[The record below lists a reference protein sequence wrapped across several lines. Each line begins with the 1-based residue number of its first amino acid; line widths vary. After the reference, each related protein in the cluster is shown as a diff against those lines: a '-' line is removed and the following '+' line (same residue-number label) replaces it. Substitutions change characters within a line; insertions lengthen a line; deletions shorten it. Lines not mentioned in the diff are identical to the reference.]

1 MSALLQIKGNPV
13 RMTVRREKARRVA
26 VLLAAVVVALAAAVA
41 TPAATGSTAPTWF
54 YDEGQPGAPPFSFVA
69 PLDPLLTL
77 SGGTDQS
84 LAFQVTE
91 AAIAALPPGDLSDN
105 QITVSATT
113 SQIDL
118 PMAAGPDTL
127 KDFLT
132 LGGDLETVRGVSV
145 KYYYRIDGRTAGGA
159 AQWLYAG
166 AGGPGAFTLTLPAYA
181 GGHTIAY
188 RVTFIAPAA
197 VMVAPVMLDDVV
209 IGYGPYVKP
218 PKIKGNGG
226 GTGDNTGK
234 TGSDNGKAAAN
245 TGRGS
250 GSGSGA
256 GSTTGNGSG
265 TGGTDGSRSTSATA
279 STGAGSP
286 KAPVVHKASSTVRD
300 AHAVSSAPVTSS
312 ATGGSALVAGYAV
325 VASSASAALG
335 AGGAAV
341 AAAPAAAGGGR
352 SVGGG
357 MSFGAGDTYLVFGAA
372 IMGLLLLPI
381 PFVARRL
388 RRVAGYD
395 HEASADGGWR
405 ADALR

>member
-1 MSALLQIKGNPV
+1 MHVSPS
-13 RMTVRREKARRVA
+13 RARTPSLTA
-26 VLLAAVVVALAAAVA
+26 VLALIAVLALVVVALAAVA
-41 TPAATGSTAPTWF
+41 TPAAKGATAPTWS
-54 YDEGQPGAPPFSFVA
+54 YQEGVGGSAPFSFVA
-69 PLDPLLTL
+69 LDPLMLTI
-77 SGGTDQS
+77 GADQS
-84 LAFQVTE
+84 LAFQVT
-91 AAIAALPPGDLSDN
+91 AAALAAGPPDN

-145 KYYYRIDGRTAGGA
+145 KFYYRIDGRTAGGA
-159 AQWLYAG
+159 AQWLPAG

-197 VMVAPVMLDDVV
+197 VMAVPVVLDDVV
-209 IGYGPYVKP
+209 IGYGRYVKP
-218 PKIKGNGG
+218 PKSK
-226 GTGDNTGK
+226 GTGDGTGNNKDK
-234 TGSDNGKAAAN
+234 TGVDKGTPNAN

-250 GSGSGA
+250 GSGAGN

-265 TGGTDGSRSTSATA
+265 SGGSGNSGSAGKQSNSAT
-279 STGAGSP
+279 SGGGSQT
-286 KAPVVHKASSTVRD
+286 APVVHKASTKVRS
-300 AHAVSSAPVTSS
+300 AQAVTDAPVTSPE
-312 ATGGSALVAGYAV
+312 TGGSAVVAGYAV
-325 VASSASAALG
+325 VASAALG
-335 AGGAAV
+335 ASAGEATAAT
-341 AAAPAAAGGGR
+341 ASAAAGGGR

-357 MSFGAGDTYLVFGAA
+357 TGLGVGDTYLIFGAA
-372 IMGLLLLPI
+372 IVGLLLLPV

-388 RRVAGYD
+388 RRVADYD
-395 HEASADGGWR
+395 HEAGGVGSGWQ

>member
-1 MSALLQIKGNPV
+1 MHVSLS
-13 RMTVRREKARRVA
+13 RARTRSLA
-26 VLLAAVVVALAAAVA
+26 ILLALVVVALAAAIA
-41 TPAATGSTAPTWF
+41 TPTAKGGTAPTWY
-54 YDEGQPGAPPFSFVA
+54 YDEGMPALAPFSFVA
-69 PLDPLLTL
+69 PLDPLLAL

-91 AAIAALPPGDLSDN
+91 AAIAALPPGDLSDD

-113 SQIDL
+113 SQLDL

-145 KYYYRIDGRTAGGA
+145 KFYYRIDGRTAGGA
-159 AQWLYAG
+159 AQWLTAG

-197 VMVAPVMLDDVV
+197 VMPTPVVLDDVV
-209 IGYGPYVKP
+209 IGYGPYHKP
-218 PKIKGNGG
+218 PKGKGTGG
-226 GTGDNTGK
+226 GTGNNKDK
-234 TGSDNGKAAAN
+234 TGGDKGKPAAN

-250 GSGSGA
+250 GSGA
-256 GSTTGNGSG
+256 GNGSMTGNGSG

-286 KAPVVHKASSTVRD
+286 KAPVVPKASSTVRD
-300 AHAVSSAPVTSS
+300 AHAVSSAPVTSP
-312 ATGGSALVAGYAV
+312 ATGGSAVVAGYAV
-325 VASSASAALG
+325 VASAALG
-335 AGGAAV
+335 ASSGE
-341 AAAPAAAGGGR
+341 AAAATASAAAGGGR

-357 MSFGAGDTYLVFGAA
+357 TEFGVGDTYLVFGAA
-372 IMGLLLLPI
+372 IVGLLLLPV

-388 RRVAGYD
+388 RRVADYD
-395 HEASADGGWR
+395 HEAGGAGSGWQ